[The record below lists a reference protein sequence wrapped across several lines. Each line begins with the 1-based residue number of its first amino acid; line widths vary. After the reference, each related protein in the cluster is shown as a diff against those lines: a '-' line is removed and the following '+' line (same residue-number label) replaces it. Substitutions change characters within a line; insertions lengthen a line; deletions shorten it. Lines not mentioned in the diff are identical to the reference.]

1 MISVCLLS
9 YNGAK
14 YIEAQLSS
22 ILTQLDHDDEV
33 IISDD
38 GSTDGTLDII
48 KDYGDRRIKLCQ
60 NHQKVTSYKGTMK
73 MCYNVGRNAENALN
87 KALGDYIFLAD
98 QDDIWLP
105 GKVETCLKELQFKD
119 LVITNHIPVDSQL
132 IPLNNIYKP
141 SRIKTPSLLNTLT
154 HTQFLGCCMAFKKKL
169 LPYILPFPSE
179 PVMHDIWIGLMA
191 IKYGKISLI
200 QEPYLLY
207 RRHGNNASV
216 NIEKHSINPISF
228 KLMYRFYLLR
238 AYLKR

>member
-1 MISVCLLS
+1 
-9 YNGAK
+9 
-14 YIEAQLSS
+14 
-22 ILTQLDHDDEV
+22 
-33 IISDD
+33 
-38 GSTDGTLDII
+38 
-48 KDYGDRRIKLCQ
+48 
-60 NHQKVTSYKGTMK
+60 

-141 SRIKTPSLLNTLT
+141 SRFTTPSLLNTLT